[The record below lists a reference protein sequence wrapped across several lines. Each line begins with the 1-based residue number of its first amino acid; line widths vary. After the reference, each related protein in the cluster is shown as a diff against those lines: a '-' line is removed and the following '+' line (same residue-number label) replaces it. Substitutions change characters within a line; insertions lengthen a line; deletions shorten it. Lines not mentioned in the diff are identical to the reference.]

1 MSTEPTEE
9 NRRSPTIE
17 SLDSVKRS
25 KGSKKGLSLT
35 KKLHV
40 KASQQQTTV
49 KLAVQNSKTMID
61 PTRNQHRIAFKLEDF
76 QKMGLL
82 GSGGFGKVYLVR
94 HLNSGTLFAMKIV
107 KPSILQD

>member
-1 MSTEPTEE
+1 
-9 NRRSPTIE
+9 
-17 SLDSVKRS
+17 
-25 KGSKKGLSLT
+25 
-35 KKLHV
+35 
-40 KASQQQTTV
+40 
-49 KLAVQNSKTMID
+49 MID